1 MATTTSIEWTQ
12 GPDGTPGKTWNPV
25 VGCTR
30 VSPGCDNCYAIGTAR
45 IRSGNPNPKI
55 RDAYAGTTRRNLL
68 DDNLDWTG
76 KLNLLDDR
84 LDQPYR
90 WKKPYR
96 VFVNSTSD
104 LFHDQ
109 VPDLYL
115 TRIFEVME
123 ANPQHTF
130 MILTKR
136 HARMRSFLKRRHQQR
151 LDYAAAFTNH
161 PNEAMRTSPA
171 AKDAHARAAHPP
183 ANIWIGVSVE
193 TQERANTRIP
203 VLLDTPAAVRFLSC
217 EPLLGPVDLAQA
229 VRVMGSERGHGL
241 TASYVHAGGCCE
253 NKFHGIDW
261 VIVGGESGP
270 RARPMHVDWARS
282 LRNQCAYAGIPYF
295 FKQHGEFVCARV
307 EDDDRF
313 SGGRAYDNPLG
324 GRSAATLRE
333 RGPSRT
339 FRGGTTRLMEP
350 GDATRHTVMLD
361 RDTIAVRVG
370 KKSAGRALDGRE
382 HNAFPDT
389 P

>member
-30 VSPGCDNCYAIGTAR
+30 VSPGCDNCYAISTAR
-45 IRSGNPNPKI
+45 IRSGNPNPKTSE
-55 RDAYAGTTRRNLL
+55 AYAGTTRRPFVG
-68 DDNLDWTG
+68 DGIDWSG

-84 LDQPYR
+84 LDKPYR
-90 WKKPYR
+90 WKKPRR

-151 LDYAAAFTNH
+151 LDYAAKWNNH
-161 PNEAMRTSPA
+161 PDEGKRNCPA
-171 AKDAHARAAHPP
+171 ARDARARAVPP
-183 ANIWIGVSVE
+183 ANIWVGVSVE
-193 TQERANTRIP
+193 NQEWANTRIP

-217 EPLLGPVDLAQA
+217 EPLLGPVDLKQA

-241 TASYVHAGGCCE
+241 TASFVHAGGCCE
-253 NKFHGIDW
+253 RKFHGIDW

-282 LRNQCAYAGIPYF
+282 LRDQCAGAGIPFF
-295 FKQHGEFVCARV
+295 FKQHGEYLCARV

-313 SGGRAYDNPLG
+313 SGGRAYDDPSG
-324 GRSAATLRE
+324 GRSSATLRE
-333 RGPSRT
+333 RGPSGT

-350 GDATRHTVMLD
+350 GDATRSTVMLD
-361 RDTIAVRVG
+361 PDTIAVRVG
-370 KKSAGRALDGRE
+370 KKQAGRLLDGRE